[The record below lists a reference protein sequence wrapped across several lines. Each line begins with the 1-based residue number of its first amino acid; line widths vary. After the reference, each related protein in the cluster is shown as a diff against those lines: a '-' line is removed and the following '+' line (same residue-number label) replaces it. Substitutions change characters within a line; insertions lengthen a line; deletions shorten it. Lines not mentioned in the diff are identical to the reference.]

1 VADEATQGVN
11 PRKPWL
17 WLVAAFVLAV
27 GIALLETRLREM
39 QSVLLLYF
47 LASFW
52 LAVPRRAPGFGLA
65 AVMIVAPFLV
75 HGLTGT
81 PPNWSALATVG
92 AVILGAAAGSA
103 GGKAFAEL
111 DAPVVS
117 PTERVPRFVATTI
130 GGRALLSLALTA
142 FAALGV
148 SPVWAGLRFGGL
160 ALGVVRVPAIDVTLV
175 AVRWAQALT
184 LVGWVFL
191 TPLLLRIRRQFG
203 ANPPGGTRED
213 GLTVAE
219 LARHLGV
226 VALLALAH
234 GGALA
239 AMASIAAQRAPVF
252 FGTSP
257 ASGTLWLVISA
268 TYAPLDLLTYI
279 SILGLAHLTDRARQ
293 AEDAR
298 RRAVTLEAVAVAAR
312 LSALKA
318 RLDPHFLYNA
328 LNAAVTLARRGQGDD
343 TSRVLEELTA
353 LLRYVLDDSRSSVP
367 LAEEIAFVRRYLEI
381 MELRFGARLTFSIGV
396 DGGASDMPVPPL
408 ILQPLVENAVEHGV
422 ANTTGRVAVRVAA
435 RCDGQHLVMTVED
448 DGPGPNAGSR
458 AGAGMGLGA
467 TRERLAML
475 FGEAAS
481 LTLEPRA
488 PRGAVATLALPV
500 MTPAAS

>member
-1 VADEATQGVN
+1 
-11 PRKPWL
+11 
-17 WLVAAFVLAV
+17 
-27 GIALLETRLREM
+27 
-39 QSVLLLYF
+39 
-47 LASFW
+47 
-52 LAVPRRAPGFGLA
+52 
-65 AVMIVAPFLV
+65 
-75 HGLTGT
+75 
-81 PPNWSALATVG
+81 
-92 AVILGAAAGSA
+92 
-103 GGKAFAEL
+103 
-111 DAPVVS
+111 
-117 PTERVPRFVATTI
+117 
-130 GGRALLSLALTA
+130 
-142 FAALGV
+142 
-148 SPVWAGLRFGGL
+148 
-160 ALGVVRVPAIDVTLV
+160 
-175 AVRWAQALT
+175 
-184 LVGWVFL
+184 
-191 TPLLLRIRRQFG
+191 
-203 ANPPGGTRED
+203 
-213 GLTVAE
+213 LTVAE

-353 LLRYVLDDSRSSVP
+353 LLRYVLDDSRPRVP
-367 LAEEIAFVRRYLEI
+367 LAEEMAFVRRYLEI
-381 MELRFGARLTFSIGV
+381 MELRFGARLTFAIRV
-396 DGGASDMPVPPL
+396 DGDANDMPVPPL

-422 ANTTGRVAVRVAA
+422 ANTSGQVAVRVAA
-435 RCDGQHLVMTVED
+435 RRDGHRLVMTVED

-488 PRGAVATLALPV
+488 PHGAVATLALPV